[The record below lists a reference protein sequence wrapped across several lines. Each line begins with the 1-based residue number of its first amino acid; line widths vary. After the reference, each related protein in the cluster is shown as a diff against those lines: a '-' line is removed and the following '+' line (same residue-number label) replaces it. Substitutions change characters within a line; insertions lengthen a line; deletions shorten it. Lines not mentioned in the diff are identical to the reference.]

1 MLDVLKQSLKP
12 FDFLIL
18 IAAVFLFSK
27 FDYDN
32 LAIID
37 IIYII
42 SFTLWFI
49 MMFIKIYILYRKRR
63 GN

>member
-12 FDFLIL
+12 FDYLIL

-27 FDYDN
+27 FDYDH